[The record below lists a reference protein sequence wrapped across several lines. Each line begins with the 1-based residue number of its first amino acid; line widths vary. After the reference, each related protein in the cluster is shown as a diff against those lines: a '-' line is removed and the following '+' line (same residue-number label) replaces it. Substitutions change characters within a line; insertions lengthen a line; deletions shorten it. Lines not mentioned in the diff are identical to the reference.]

1 MRSPYRTAASRNDAR
16 RQAGLTMVELLVT
29 MSIAVVLTGM
39 ILMTWFA
46 LQSSSAEQAR
56 ANEARDITG
65 QAMSRMV
72 REIRDASSSGI
83 SAIAYA
89 GQDQVSVYTTFN
101 DPGAT
106 DGGFGD
112 LLMTTFKYVLGSDGV
127 GRIIRYRDVNN
138 TPDDPLNLSDDRATV
153 VADHVLHDNNAPI
166 FAYWYFGADGP
177 ATSTFPGPPVDVP
190 ADRMQYI
197 YAVEIDLVVD
207 MNGVHAPPPVVLK
220 SLAQIRNARPL

>member
-1 MRSPYRTAASRNDAR
+1 MRSARRPAASRNGAR

-29 MSIAVVLTGM
+29 MSITVVLTGM
-39 ILMTWFA
+39 ILMTWFV
-46 LQSSSAEQAR
+46 LQRSSADQAR
-56 ANEARDITG
+56 ANEARDISG

-72 REIRDASSSGI
+72 REIRDASSSG
-83 SAIAYA
+83 SATVAYA

-106 DGGFGD
+106 DGGFGE

-138 TPDDPLNLSDDRATV
+138 TPDPLNLSDDRATV
-153 VADHVLHDNNAPI
+153 VADHVFHDDNAPI
-166 FAYWYFGADGP
+166 FAYWYFGAGGP
-177 ATSTFPGPPVDVP
+177 ATSTFPGPPTAVP
-190 ADRMQYI
+190 VDRMQYI

-207 MNGVHAPPPVVLK
+207 MNGADHRPPPVVLK